1 MNRIYAIIFLVWSC
15 FFVVAQAGDDE
26 EFFEKVRA
34 SGVVNDNESI
44 LLSSNVYFYPN
55 KKGHGVLSGGG
66 SNREKGHIVFTENM
80 LSVISWSRRNKAY
93 EVIHQESYSELTST
107 DISGNAPM
115 VRLVTQSKESG
126 KYNSYEL
133 MDSKNAFTPNSH
145 KTKEARSLIK
155 AGIEGLDVK
164 EVATV
169 KDLSSVEVAMQKQR
183 MQELEERIQRLEN
196 GSEATPSSNQQ
207 SESGCDCKCAK

>member
-1 MNRIYAIIFLVWSC
+1 MIILLAFCSFSGFVYA
-15 FFVVAQAGDDE
+15 DDE
-26 EFFEKVRA
+26 QEFFEKVRA
-34 SGVVNDNESI
+34 SGVVSDNESI

-55 KKGHGVLSGGG
+55 KKGHGILAGGK
-66 SNREKGHIVFTENM
+66 NREKGHIVFTENA

-93 EVIHQESYSELTST
+93 EVIHKENYSELAST

-115 VRLVTQSKESG
+115 VRLVTQSMKSG

-133 MDSKNAFTPNSH
+133 MDSRNAFTPNAH
-145 KTKEARSLIK
+145 KTKEARSLVN

-169 KDLSSVEVAMQKQR
+169 KDLSSAEVAMQKQR

-196 GSEATPSSNQQ
+196 QTT
-207 SESGCDCKCAK
+207 SGKSAKQECDCKCAE